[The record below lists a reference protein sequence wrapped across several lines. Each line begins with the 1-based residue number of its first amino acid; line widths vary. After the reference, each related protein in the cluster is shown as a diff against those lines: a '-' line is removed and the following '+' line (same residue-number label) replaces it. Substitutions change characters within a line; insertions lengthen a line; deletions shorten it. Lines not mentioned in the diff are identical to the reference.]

1 MLNARELKVF
11 YGVIQGLKGVDIDVY
26 DREIVTLI
34 GSNGAGKTSTLNGI
48 VNLVRSSGRVSFL
61 NDDISRSQT
70 HQIVRR
76 GLALVPEGRRVFT
89 NLTIEENLRM
99 GAYNNLAGYARL
111 RDRMYA
117 LFPRLKERRH
127 QMAGTMSGGEQ
138 QMLAIA
144 RALMSEPVLL
154 MLDEP
159 SLGLAPKIVGELFG
173 IIKQLREENMTVL
186 LVEQNATAALA
197 IADRAY
203 VLENGRITLSGAA
216 REMLTNPEIKRMY
229 LGDRHGQNCLGCG
242 GASCKAAT
250 SGSLLLHKAH
260 LVPVGFSRPASLSMS
275 YHDGTTGFPRCQ
287 CPRRRGW
294 LPAGSPP

>member
-1 MLNARELKVF
+1 MKVF

-229 LGDRHGQNCLGCG
+229 LGG
-242 GASCKAAT
+242 
-250 SGSLLLHKAH
+250 
-260 LVPVGFSRPASLSMS
+260 
-275 YHDGTTGFPRCQ
+275 
-287 CPRRRGW
+287 
-294 LPAGSPP
+294 